1 MKKLFISFA
10 VVLVA
15 LSFAVPSYAAPAK
28 GKKIKIGVSLPT
40 QRDERWVRDA
50 QKMRDVAKE
59 EGIDMRMQICDND
72 ASRQMS
78 QCENLIAQ
86 GIDIL
91 VLAPHDATSA
101 AAIVDNARAAG
112 LKVISYDRLVLDA
125 DVDLYVSFDNFEVGR
140 LMGDFLVNKVPRG
153 NYAVFAGAPTDN
165 NAKLYRDG
173 ALSVIKP
180 LADKGDI
187 KIVMDQWITDWQP
200 TIAMNLMQNA
210 LTANHNNID
219 AVVAPNDNTAG
230 GIIQALAGAGL
241 AGKVPVTGQDAEVT
255 AAQRIAQGTQAMT
268 VFKDTKQQAADAI
281 NAAIKMVRGEKV
293 DANAKVNNRKKD
305 VPSILLK
312 PVVVTKDNLD
322 DVLVK
327 SGYIKASDVYK
338 K

>member
-1 MKKLFISFA
+1 MKSVRVLFASVI
-10 VVLVA
+10 VITVA
-15 LSFAVPSYAAPAK
+15 LSMTIPAYAAP
-28 GKKIKIGVSLPT
+28 KKIKIGVSLPT

-50 QKMRDVAKE
+50 RQMKETAKADDVE
-59 EGIDMRMQICDND
+59 LRMQICDND
-72 ASRQMS
+72 ASKQMS

-91 VLAPHDATSA
+91 ILAPHDATSA
-101 AAIVDNARAAG
+101 AAIVDGARAAG

-125 DVDLYVSFDNFEVGR
+125 DVDLYVSFDNYEVGK
-140 LMGDFLVNKVPRG
+140 LMGQFLVSRVPKG

-173 ALSVIKP
+173 ALDVIKP

-210 LTANHNNID
+210 LTANKNDIS

-230 GIIQALAGAGL
+230 GIIQALAGSGL

-255 AAQRIAQGTQAMT
+255 AAHRIAQGTQAMT
-268 VFKDTKQQAADAI
+268 VFKDTKLQASDAI
-281 NAAIKMVRGEKV
+281 NAAIKMVKCE
-293 DANAKVNNRKKD
+293 DPLANSKVNNRRKD

-312 PVVVTKDNLD
+312 PVVVDKSNLD
-322 DVLVK
+322 EILIK
-327 SGYIKASDVYK
+327 SGYMTKEEVYK
-338 K
+338 